1 MASGKYLVP
10 PEEDEKNAELWK
22 LTWKRLE
29 RFLPDL
35 HEELFHAPS
44 QPPEL
49 DDAATKTDG
58 RKAEE
63 GREEA
68 KPRSSEEAKTA
79 VVATLEDI
87 D

>member
-35 HEELFHAPS
+35 HEELFRASS
-44 QPPEL
+44 QPEL
-49 DDAATKTDG
+49 DDAATKTDEK
-58 RKAEE
+58 KAEE

-68 KPRSSEEAKTA
+68 KPPSSEEAKTA
-79 VVATLEDI
+79 VAATLEDI